1 MFSGWLLRKFRGDAR
16 GNVAITFGLLAP
28 VLLMSVGSAVD
39 YSLGSSQKTTLQNAA
54 DAGALA
60 GAKELTL
67 GGVNGAYAADIA
79 KLVARNNVTQPD
91 VSVSA
96 SMTPDKSGIEVN
108 ISQRTNSF
116 FSNLLPG
123 GPTDIQVRSV
133 ATSAS
138 AAQKVCVL
146 GLDEDD
152 NGTIRLDSSAKITAN
167 ECAVFS
173 NSKNKNGLRSE
184 TNALLSAQ
192 LICSA
197 GGKVGGPSNYA
208 PTPMTDC
215 PVIKDPLASRPA
227 PTVGAC
233 NYLGWVIKDVVRTLG
248 PGTFCGGLRIDGN
261 AKVKL
266 LPGIYVIKDGPLI
279 VDSNAQLEGDYVGFY
294 FTGKNAFF
302 RFTSNARVTLGA
314 PKDGVMA
321 GILFFSDR
329 ASDETTK
336 FEITSNFTRKL
347 LGTIYFPN
355 NRFSID
361 ANQPVADQSAYTA
374 IVVRKLELTAAPN
387 LVINSSYDATDVP
400 VPNGIGPA
408 TGKTRLIQ

>member
-1 MFSGWLLRKFRGDAR
+1 
-16 GNVAITFGLLAP
+16 VAITFALLTP
-28 VLLMSVGSAVD
+28 VLFVSVGSAVD
-39 YSLGSSQKTTLQNAA
+39 YSLGSTQKTALQNAA
-54 DAGALA
+54 DAGAIA

-67 GGVNGAYAADIA
+67 GGANAAYAADIA
-79 KLVARNNVTQPD
+79 KIVTRNNLTG
-91 VSVSA
+91 SESA
-96 SMTPDKSGIEVN
+96 LISATLTPDKSGIEVN
-108 ISQRTNSF
+108 INQGTHGF

-123 GPTDIQVRSV
+123 GPSEVHVRAV

-152 NGTIRLDSSAKITAN
+152 NGTIKLESNAKLTAN

-173 NSKNKNGLRSE
+173 NSKDKGGLKAES
-184 TNALLSAQ
+184 NSVLSAQ
-192 LICSA
+192 IICTA
-197 GGKVGGPSNYA
+197 GGKVGGKGNFT
-208 PTPMTDC
+208 PTPLTDC
-215 PVIKDPLASRPA
+215 PVIKDPLASRPEPA
-227 PTVGAC
+227 VSAC
-233 NYLGWVIKDVVRTLG
+233 NFLNWVIKDVVRVLT
-248 PGTFCGGLRIDGN
+248 PGTYCGGLRIDGN
-261 AKVKL
+261 ARVKV

-279 VDSNAQLEGDYVGFY
+279 VDSNALLEGDYVGFY

-321 GILFFSDR
+321 GILFFADR
-329 ASDETTK
+329 TSPESTK
-336 FEITSNFTRKL
+336 FEITSNYTRKL
-347 LGTIYFPN
+347 LGTIYLPTS
-355 NRFSID
+355 RFSID

-374 IVVRKLELTAAPN
+374 IVVRKLELSAGPN